1 MLLTDDEPS
10 VREFMSELLGSWG
23 LDVTLAEDGIASCEA
38 FAADP
43 DGFDLVLLDQ
53 TMPRMTG
60 LEAAAQMAKLRPAV
74 PVLLYTGYSE
84 QVSPARLAA
93 AGIRSLIRKPL
104 DIQAFR
110 QLLEELLQ
118 AGGDDELS
126 R

>member
-23 LDVTLAEDGIASCEA
+23 LDVTLAEDGVAACEA

-43 DGFDLVLLDQ
+43 DAFDLALLDQ

-60 LEAAAQMAKLRPAV
+60 LEAAAQLAKLRPAL
-74 PVLLYTGYSE
+74 PLLLYTGYSE

-93 AGIRSLIRKPL
+93 AGIRLLIRKPL
-104 DIQAFR
+104 DIPAFR

-118 AGGDDELS
+118 TSGADDRS